1 MIDGHGRKLNY
12 LRISVTDRCNLRCDY
27 CMPQSGVTFIPH
39 NEILSFDEIVRLVR
53 IMAHLGVDRIRLT
66 GGEPLVRKG
75 LVDLARQ
82 IKQVDGIRFLGLT
95 TNGVLLKDMAQALL
109 DAGVDGLNI
118 SLDTLDTK
126 RYQALTGFDALS
138 KAQDGLQA
146 ALALPFLSVKI
157 NCVLAPQSRSSDWLP
172 VVGLAKS
179 RAVDVR
185 LIEWMPMAGETAD
198 ALPRGGNVLRAIS
211 DEYGVPKADLSAQEG
226 GPARYWNIDG
236 FKGRVGMI
244 NAMSHAFCSECNRL
258 RLTSTGDLK
267 LCLFYDAGVP
277 LKPLLRDGARD
288 EEIAG
293 AILAAVAYKP
303 KAHQGFVKTSEEGG
317 KCALVHH
324 PIGMYQTG
332 G

>member
-12 LRISVTDRCNLRCDY
+12 LRLSVTDRCNLRCRY
-27 CMPQSGVTFIPH
+27 CMPRSGVTFIPH
-39 NEILSFDEIVRLVR
+39 SEILSFDEIVRLVR
-53 IMAHLGVDRIRLT
+53 IMASLGVDRVRLT

-82 IKQVDGIRFLGLT
+82 IKQIGGIRFLGLT
-95 TNGVLLKDMAQALL
+95 TNGVLLNDVAPALL

-118 SLDTLDTK
+118 SLDTLNTA

-138 KAQDGLQA
+138 KVQDGLQT

-157 NCVLAPQSRSSDWLP
+157 NCVLAPQSNSSDWLP
-172 VVGLAKS
+172 VIGLAKNH
-179 RAVDVR
+179 AVDVR
-185 LIEWMPMAGETAD
+185 LIEWMPMAGEMAG
-198 ALPRGGNVLRAIS
+198 ALPRGDDVLRAIS
-211 DEYGVPKADLSAQEG
+211 DEYGVPKAEAVAQDG
-226 GPARYWNIDG
+226 GPARYWRIDG

-244 NAMSHAFCSECNRL
+244 NAISHAFCGECNRL

-267 LCLFYDAGVP
+267 LCLFYDAGLP
-277 LKPLLRDGARD
+277 LKPLLRSGASD
-288 EEIAG
+288 AAIAG
-293 AILAAVAYKP
+293 AILEAVKYKP
-303 KAHQGFVKTSEEGG
+303 KEHQGFVKTSEEGC

>member
-1 MIDGHGRKLNY
+1 MIDGQGRKLNY
-12 LRISVTDRCNLRCDY
+12 LRLSVTDRCNLRCRY

-39 NEILSFDEIVRLVR
+39 DEILNFDEMARLVR
-53 IMAHLGVDRIRLT
+53 IMASLGVDRIRLT

-95 TNGVLLKDMAQALL
+95 TNGVLLKDMAPALL

-118 SLDTLDTK
+118 SLDTLDVK

-138 KAQDGLQA
+138 KVQDGLQT

-157 NCVLAPQSRSSDWLP
+157 NCVLAPQSRPSDWLP
-172 VVGLAKS
+172 VIGLAKS
-179 RAVDVR
+179 HAVDVR
-185 LIEWMPMAGETAD
+185 LIEWMPMAGETAGI
-198 ALPRGGNVLRAIS
+198 LPHGDDVLRQIS
-211 DEYGVPKADLSAQEG
+211 DEYGILKADVGAQDG
-226 GPARYWNIDG
+226 GPATYWNIDG

-244 NAMSHAFCSECNRL
+244 NAISHAFCSECNRL

-277 LKPLLRDGARD
+277 LKPLLRSGASD
-288 EEIAG
+288 EAIAD
-293 AILAAVAYKP
+293 AILAAVQYKP
-303 KAHQGFVKTSEEGG
+303 KDHQGFVQTNEEGG